1 MRKNEVNVI
10 TLGCSKNLVD
20 SERLMRLF
28 SAAGYTV
35 RHDPKRITGEIV
47 VINTCG
53 FIGAA
58 QEESINTILS
68 FIRAKE
74 EGRIGKL
81 FVMGCLSERFRGDL
95 KEELP
100 EVDGIYGKF
109 DWKQL
114 VQDLGRS
121 FTPITEESR
130 IITTPRHYAYL
141 KISEGCDR
149 TCSYCAIPLIT
160 GKHKS
165 RSISSLEEEVMQ
177 LVSDGCSEF
186 QLIAQ
191 DLTYYG
197 RDFDGKGHLAE
208 LLDRLSSIEG
218 VHRLRLHYAYP
229 AHFPYEILPLIRER
243 DNICNY
249 LDIALQHG
257 TDHMLRMMRRGI
269 TQQET
274 EALLERIR
282 TEVPGIVL
290 RTTLMVGHPGE
301 TEEDFKALI
310 NFVERMKFERM
321 GAFAYSHEK
330 DTYAERH
337 YQDEIA
343 EETKLSRL
351 EQLMAVQESIADQF
365 SQSLVGSVQEVV
377 IDRREEEYLI
387 GRTQYD
393 SPEVDPEVLIPLSE
407 AHRGLH
413 VGGYYSMKI
422 VGTEGFDLIAH
433 PIKKGRKND

>member
-1 MRKNEVNVI
+1 MRKNEVNII

-28 SAAGYTV
+28 SASGYTV

-58 QEESINTILS
+58 QEESINTILG

-74 EGRIGKL
+74 EGRVGKV

-95 KEELP
+95 QAELP

-121 FTPITEESR
+121 FAPVAEESR
-130 IITTPRHYAYL
+130 IITTPKHYAYL

-149 TCSYCAIPLIT
+149 TCSYCAIPIIT
-160 GKHKS
+160 GRHKS
-165 RSISSLEEEVMQ
+165 RSITSLVEEVSQ
-177 LVSDGCSEF
+177 LVAEGCCEF

-197 RDFDGKGHLAE
+197 RDWDGKVHLAD
-208 LLDRLSSIEG
+208 LLDKLSNITG
-218 VHRLRLHYAYP
+218 VRRLRLHYAYP
-229 AHFPYEILPLIRER
+229 THFPSEILPLMRER
-243 DNICNY
+243 NNICNY
-249 LDIALQHG
+249 LDIALQHA
-257 TDHMLRMMRRGI
+257 TDRMLHLMRRGI
-269 TQQET
+269 TQKET

-282 TEVPGIVL
+282 SEVPGIAL

-301 TEEDFKALI
+301 TEEDFTALL

-337 YQDEIA
+337 YTDEIP
-343 EETKLSRL
+343 EEIKLSRL
-351 EQLMAVQESIADQF
+351 EQLMALQEPIAEQF
-365 SQSLVGSVQEVV
+365 SQSLVGSTQEVV
-377 IDRREEEYLI
+377 IDRREEHYLI

-393 SPEVDPEVLIPLSE
+393 SPEVDPEVLIPLSK
-407 AHRGLH
+407 AHKGLR
-413 VGGYYSMKI
+413 VGGFYPMKI

-433 PIKKGRKND
+433 PIKTEGNP

>member
-1 MRKNEVNVI
+1 MRKNEVNVV

-28 SAAGYTV
+28 SASGYTV
-35 RHDPKRITGEIV
+35 RHDPQRITGEIV

-68 FIRAKE
+68 FIRAKQD
-74 EGRIGKL
+74 GRISKV

-121 FTPITEESR
+121 FAPVAEESR
-130 IITTPRHYAYL
+130 LITTPKHYAYL

-149 TCSYCAIPLIT
+149 TCSYCAIPIIT
-160 GKHKS
+160 GRHKS
-165 RSISSLEEEVMQ
+165 RTIASLKEEVSQ
-177 LVSDGCSEF
+177 LLSEGCTEF

-197 RDFDGKGHLAE
+197 RDLDGKNHLAD
-208 LLDRLSSIEG
+208 LLDTLSAMEG
-218 VHRLRLHYAYP
+218 VRRLRLHYAYP
-229 AHFPYEILPLIRER
+229 AHFPYEILPLMRER
-243 DNICNY
+243 ENICNY
-249 LDIALQHG
+249 LDIALQHA
-257 TDHMLRMMRRGI
+257 TDSMLRKMRRGI
-269 TQQET
+269 SQQET
-274 EALLERIR
+274 ETLLERIR

-301 TEEDFKALI
+301 TEEEFKALI
-310 NFVERMKFERM
+310 DFVERMKFERM

-330 DTYAERH
+330 DTYAEQY

-343 EETKLSRL
+343 EEVKLNRL
-351 EQLMAVQESIADQF
+351 EELMAVQESIAEQF

-377 IDRREEEYLI
+377 IDRREENYLI

-407 AHRGLH
+407 AHRSLH
-413 VGGYYSMKI
+413 VGGYYPMQI
-422 VGTEGFDLIAH
+422 VGTEGFDLLAH
-433 PIKKGRKND
+433 PFNKKKVNA